1 MDNRIPLYT
10 CCPRFKTI
18 YNRNAPVMTVNQ
30 SMCAWMHRIDEAYNF
45 LGIDIDDIITDYCH
59 EEPGRADAHTYHE
72 LEKYLL
78 LNF

>member
-1 MDNRIPLYT
+1 
-10 CCPRFKTI
+10 
-18 YNRNAPVMTVNQ
+18 
-30 SMCAWMHRIDEAYNF
+30 MHRIDEAYNF